1 MSCHHIPLI
10 RRVALVAAAFLLL
23 APAVMAG
30 GRYGNGSG
38 WATTSHAMVRP
49 ASPQPA
55 VLSVPRQTG
64 VSATVTMRQ
73 AEPPFYAVLRGP
85 DGQTRRFP
93 VEGGRA
99 SITYTQVVVHPGQSV
114 TIYWSPAR

>member
-1 MSCHHIPLI
+1 
-10 RRVALVAAAFLLL
+10 
-23 APAVMAG
+23 
-30 GRYGNGSG
+30 
-38 WATTSHAMVRP
+38 
-49 ASPQPA
+49 
-55 VLSVPRQTG
+55 
-64 VSATVTMRQ
+64 MRQ

-99 SITYTQVVVHPGQSV
+99 SITYTQVVVQPGQSV